1 VKLFVVSATVCC
13 RWFSPA
19 DRRGTEPF
27 EFGERRSSSLR
38 DGVVARLLG
47 GRDSTGES
55 RFAVRLDELRGAR
68 EPRQCGLGLVDDG
81 FRRRRWLGP
90 SIRGWPVRSSRRC
103 RPGDETSE
111 SGGDGVGVGHAVD
124 GPVFLLEC
132 SAARRAEGWTG
143 AASARFRVT
152 RSLLRHCR
160 LQLAM
165 TDTVDDVELP
175 YDEAASQQEKIES
188 LRDRLEVLE
197 AQNEEMRDS
206 LLDANAENNKFQQ
219 KLERLTHEN
228 KKLKQ
233 SPLFVATVQE
243 LNDDGVV
250 IKQHGNNQEA
260 LTEVTDEMREELE
273 PDDRVAVNNSL
284 SVVKQLTRETDVRA
298 RVMQI
303 EHSPDVTYEDIGGLD
318 DQMREVRETVELPL
332 EQPEAFD
339 TVGIQP
345 PSGVLLHGPPGTGKT
360 MLAKAVARE
369 TNASFIKM
377 AGSELV
383 HKFIGEGAKLV
394 RDLFEV
400 ARDNEPAVI
409 FIDEIDAIASKRTDS
424 KTSGDAEVQ
433 RTMMQLLSEMDGFDE
448 RGDIR
453 IIAATNRFD
462 MLDEAILRPGRFDRL
477 IEVPKPD
484 AEGRELIFGIH
495 TRDMNVADDVDFA
508 ALAEMAA
515 DASGADIK
523 AICTEAGMFAIRDDR
538 KEIAM
543 QDFEDAWEKIQT
555 SETTEVAESAAFA

>member
-1 VKLFVVSATVCC
+1 
-13 RWFSPA
+13 
-19 DRRGTEPF
+19 
-27 EFGERRSSSLR
+27 
-38 DGVVARLLG
+38 
-47 GRDSTGES
+47 
-55 RFAVRLDELRGAR
+55 
-68 EPRQCGLGLVDDG
+68 
-81 FRRRRWLGP
+81 
-90 SIRGWPVRSSRRC
+90 
-103 RPGDETSE
+103 
-111 SGGDGVGVGHAVD
+111 
-124 GPVFLLEC
+124 
-132 SAARRAEGWTG
+132 
-143 AASARFRVT
+143 
-152 RSLLRHCR
+152 
-160 LQLAM
+160 M
-165 TDTVDDVELP
+165 TDMVDDVELP
-175 YDEAASQQEKIES
+175 YDEAASQQEKIEA

-197 AQNEEMRDS
+197 DQNEEMRDS

-260 LTEVTDEMREELE
+260 LTEVTNEMRQDLE

-284 SVVKQLTRETDVRA
+284 SVVQKLTRETDVRA

-303 EHSPDVTYEDIGGLD
+303 DHSPEVSYADIGGLD

-339 TVGIQP
+339 SVGIDP
-345 PSGVLLHGPPGTGKT
+345 PSGILLHGPPGTGKT
-360 MLAKAVARE
+360 LLAKAVAAE

-484 AEGRELIFGIH
+484 AEGRKLIFEIH
-495 TRDMNVADDVDFA
+495 TRDMNVADDVDFS
-508 ALAEMAA
+508 ALAEIAEE
-515 DASGADIK
+515 ASGADIK

-538 KEIAM
+538 TEIRR
-543 QDFEDAWEKIQT
+543 QDFEEAWEKIQST
-555 SETTEVAESAAFA
+555 ETANVADSAAFA